1 MLFSFVIPTYNR
13 SEKVRRAINSILIQK
28 NWSDCSEIIIVDD
41 GSTDDTEQSLQKY
54 LKHDQIKLIKHDV
67 NSGVAQAKNTGIEHA
82 QNQYAVLLDSDD
94 LLKDGGLAYLKN
106 LVLNKNYDL
115 FFCGSMT
122 LSDGNLL
129 YDPSF
134 YGPKTYL
141 DLLKNSVGEYLPV
154 ARTSTLKNNLL
165 RNLRG
170 YESITWLN
178 LSKNGAKLFFDREA
192 IRLYDEQGEDR
203 LSNRFNGLKNA
214 AKMRDGYQYYLDE
227 FAQDLKKY
235 NYMEYLKVKLKLF
248 SYQVIASFILKD
260 EHNKGL

>member
-28 NWSDCSEIIIVDD
+28 NWSDCSEIIVVDD
-41 GSTDDTEQSLQKY
+41 GSTDNTESSLQNY

-67 NSGVAQAKNTGIEHA
+67 NAGVAQAKNTGILHA
-82 QNQYAVLLDSDD
+82 KNQYSVLLDSDD
-94 LLKDGGLAYLKN
+94 LLKDGALAHLKN

-122 LSDGNLL
+122 LNEGNLL
-129 YDPSF
+129 YNPNF
-134 YGPKTYL
+134 YGPKSYL
-141 DLLKNSVGEYLPV
+141 DLLKTSVGEYLPV
-154 ARTSTLKNNLL
+154 VRTSILKNNLL

-178 LSKNGAKLFFDREA
+178 LSKNGAKLFFDHEA
-192 IRLYDEQGEDR
+192 IRLYDEEGDDR

-214 AKMRDGYQYYLDE
+214 VKMRDGYQLYLDE
-227 FAQDLKKY
+227 FASDLKKY
-235 NYMEYLKVKLKLF
+235 NYLEYLKVRIKLF
-248 SYQVIASFILKD
+248 SYQVIASFLPQN
-260 EHNKGL
+260 EEL